1 LDIDRVTVRFGGIV
15 ALDSASLDVAQGQI
29 CGLIGPNGAGK
40 TTLFN
45 CITRLHA
52 PDDGRVIYDG
62 RDMHDVAPHDVVR
75 LGIARTF
82 QNLGLFPTMTVR
94 ENVLVGA
101 HHRTR
106 ASFVSAPVRLPAQIL
121 GRGSAEAPA
130 RASRDA
136 KFSGGTGRF
145 PLQMRREEAKVRAG
159 IDELLGELDLG
170 AVADRPARGLSLGT
184 LKRVELARALAARPK
199 LLLLDE
205 PANGLNHAEV
215 TELEQLIRHVR
226 DDHDLTVLVVEHHMA
241 FVMSISD
248 KVVCLNFGR
257 DIAAGTPDEVRR
269 DAAVVEAYLGPDA

>member
-1 LDIDRVTVRFGGIV
+1 VLNIDRVTVRFGGIV
-15 ALDSASLDVAQGQI
+15 ALDRASLAVARGEI

-45 CITRLHA
+45 CITGLHA
-52 PDDGRVIYDG
+52 PDDGRVLYDG
-62 RDMHDVAPHDVVR
+62 HDMRGVATHDMVR

-106 ASFVSAPVRLPAQIL
+106 ASFVTAPTSL
-121 GRGSAEAPA
+121 G
-130 RASRDA
+130 
-136 KFSGGTGRF
+136 T
-145 PLQMRREEAKVRAG
+145 RREESAVRTEVH
-159 IDELLGELDLG
+159 DLLNELGL
-170 AVADRPARGLSLGT
+170 AAIADRPAHALPVGT
-184 LKRVELARALAARPK
+184 LKRVELARALATRPR

-205 PANGLNHAEV
+205 PANGLDHAEV
-215 TELEQLIRHVR
+215 AALEQLIRRVR
-226 DDHDLTVLVVEHHMA
+226 DDHGLTVLVVEHHMA
-241 FVMSISD
+241 FVMSVSD

-269 DAAVVEAYLGPDA
+269 DAAVIAAYLGPDA

>member
-1 LDIDRVTVRFGGIV
+1 MLAIDRVTIRFGGIV
-15 ALDSASLDVAQGQI
+15 ALDDASIDVARGQI

-45 CITRLHA
+45 CITRVNT
-52 PDDGRVIYDG
+52 PDSGTVTYDG
-62 RDMHDVAPHDVVR
+62 RDITNVAPHEVVR

-94 ENVLVGA
+94 DNVLVGA

-106 ASFVSAPVRLPAQIL
+106 ANFVTAPLRLPAV
-121 GRGSAEAPA
+121 
-130 RASRDA
+130 
-136 KFSGGTGRF
+136 
-145 PLQMRREEAKVRAG
+145 RREETAMR
-159 IDELLGELDLG
+159 DEVGALLERLGLG
-170 AVADRPARGLSLGT
+170 AVADRPAQGLPLGT
-184 LKRVELARALAARPK
+184 LKRVELARALASQPD

-215 TELEQLIRHVR
+215 VALEDVIRR
-226 DDHDLTVLVVEHHMA
+226 ICADHDLTVLVVEHQMA

-257 DIAAGTPDEVRR
+257 DIASGTPDEVRR
-269 DAAVVEAYLGPDA
+269 DPEVIAAYLGPDDERSGGSA

>member
-1 LDIDRVTVRFGGIV
+1 LNIDRVTVRFGGIV
-15 ALDSASLDVAQGQI
+15 ALDGASLDVAQGQI

-45 CITRLHA
+45 CISRLHA
-52 PDDGRVIYDG
+52 PDDGRVVYDG
-62 RDMHDVAPHDVVR
+62 HDMRDVAAHDVVR

-106 ASFVSAPVRLPAQIL
+106 ASFVTAPARLPATFSVSRGA
-121 GRGSAEAPA
+121 GRRPVSV
-130 RASRDA
+130 
-136 KFSGGTGRF
+136 
-145 PLQMRREEAKVRAG
+145 QVRREEADARDHVAALL
-159 IDELLGELDLG
+159 DELELA
-170 AVADRPARGLSLGT
+170 AVADRPAHGLSLGT
-184 LKRVELARALAARPK
+184 LKRVELARALATQPR

-205 PANGLNHAEV
+205 PANGLNHAEI
-215 TELEQLIRHVR
+215 TALEQLIRRVR

-257 DIAAGTPDEVRR
+257 DIATGTPDEVRR
-269 DAAVVEAYLGPDA
+269 DSAVIAAYLGPDA